1 MHVKNYRPANLLV
14 CNQFIS
20 DPFPQKKTGLDR
32 VGEVRG
38 KVSRQ
43 SREAKVRAAE
53 DQSDKPPGGLR
64 TGGQRPSGPRA
75 ESQEHPKPSRERVSP
90 LF

>member
-1 MHVKNYRPANLLV
+1 M
-14 CNQFIS
+14 
-20 DPFPQKKTGLDR
+20 
-32 VGEVRG
+32 GEVRG

-64 TGGQRPSGPRA
+64 TGGQRPSSPGARR
-75 ESQEHPKPSRERVSP
+75 ESKSFVVRTYIVGRIGEKKVTY
-90 LF
+90 